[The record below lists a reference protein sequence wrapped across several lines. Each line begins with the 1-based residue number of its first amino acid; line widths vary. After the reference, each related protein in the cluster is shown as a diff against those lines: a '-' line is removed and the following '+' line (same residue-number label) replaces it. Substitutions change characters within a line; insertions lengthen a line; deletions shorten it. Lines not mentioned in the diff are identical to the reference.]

1 MDSQIAVKVKD
12 PMDVGFVITVVDI
25 ARVLGKQVHEEYLA
39 LVDGEHLDVLVTLVL
54 VVILVEWVQFVSHLT
69 NIL

>member
-12 PMDVGFVITVVDI
+12 PMDVGFVITVVVI
-25 ARVLGKQVHEEYLA
+25 VRVLGKQVQEEYLA
-39 LVDGEHLDVLVTLVL
+39 LVDGEHLDVLVTLVF
-54 VVILVEWVQFVSHLT
+54 VVILVEWVQFASHLT